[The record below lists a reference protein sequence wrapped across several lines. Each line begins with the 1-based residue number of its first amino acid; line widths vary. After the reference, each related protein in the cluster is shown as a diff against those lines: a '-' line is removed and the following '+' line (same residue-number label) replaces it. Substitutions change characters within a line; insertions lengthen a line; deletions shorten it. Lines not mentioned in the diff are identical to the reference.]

1 MLQPSH
7 ARFVAIRMYAALPA
21 VQAALLTWAAT
32 AAPVC
37 LPQGQLTRVRSAP
50 AASGVLLAE
59 LAAGGDAAQEQQ
71 VRPAG
76 ARDRL
81 CPLV

>member
-1 MLQPSH
+1 MLH
-7 ARFVAIRMYAALPA
+7 
-21 VQAALLTWAAT
+21 T

-37 LPQGQLTRVRSAP
+37 LPQGQLTRVRNAP

-59 LAAGGDAAQEQQ
+59 QAGGEDAAHEQQ

-76 ARDRL
+76 AHDCV
-81 CPLV
+81 CPLL